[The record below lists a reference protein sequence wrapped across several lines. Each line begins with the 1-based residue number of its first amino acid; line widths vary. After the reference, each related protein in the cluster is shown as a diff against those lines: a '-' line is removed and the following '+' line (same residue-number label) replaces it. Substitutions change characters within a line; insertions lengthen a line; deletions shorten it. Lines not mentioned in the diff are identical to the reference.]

1 MKKYQNFIG
10 KKVRTKIYG
19 FIPVRM
25 KASRFPGKPLKK
37 ILNKTMLE
45 HVFERAK
52 MYKNWEKLLVTTC
65 DKKIIS
71 FSKKKNYPYIK
82 TSRYHKRALDRV
94 YEAAKKIGAKRK
106 DIVVCVQGDE
116 PLLHPL
122 MIKKVVD
129 VLLRKNINSSV
140 LAMEIINK
148 KQFYDKNIVK
158 IVNSSKGEVLY
169 TSRSPIPHQT
179 GNKIKNAKRI
189 HGIFAFR
196 MFELEKFFKTNE
208 SSLEII
214 EACDSNRIC
223 ENYGGQYV
231 AFQKYLDTHSVDCKS
246 DVKIVENFMK
256 KDKIYRKYKS

>member
-1 MKKYQNFIG
+1 MKKYQNFID
-10 KKVRTKIYG
+10 KKSNTKIYG

-52 MYKNWEKLLVTTC
+52 IYKKWDKLLVTTC
-65 DKKIIS
+65 DKKIIH
-71 FSKKKNYPYIK
+71 FSKKKNYPTIL
-82 TSRYHKRALDRV
+82 TSKSHKRALDRV
-94 YEAAKKIGAKRK
+94 YEAAKKLKVKKK

-116 PLLHPL
+116 PLLYPV

-129 VLLRKNINSSV
+129 ILFKKNVNSSV
-140 LAMEIINK
+140 LAMQIISK

-158 IVNSSKGEVLY
+158 IINNAKGEVLY
-169 TSRSPIPHQT
+169 TSRSPIPFQS
-179 GNKIKNAKRI
+179 GKKIKNAKRI

-196 MFELEKFFKTNE
+196 MFELEKFFKTKE

-231 AFQKYLDTHSVDCKS
+231 AYQKYLETHSVDCIS
-246 DVKIVENFMK
+246 DIRTVENFMK
-256 KDKIYRKYKS
+256 KDKIYKIYK